1 MSRTVALY
9 PTHEI
14 ITEHLS
20 NKKYFNLP
28 RGKAS
33 FLHASMPSDRSTQP
47 RSPLAKKHSAT
58 SQSWAGMRRPSWIRG
73 QTDGRE
79 DAPTVIATLFA
90 PSRFSR
96 IVILQTV
103 FDTVVPAICRR
114 DKRHYTYK
122 VNILHSCTQ
131 LQFTLAIISIMYI
144 LFSRIIKH

>member
-1 MSRTVALY
+1 
-9 PTHEI
+9 
-14 ITEHLS
+14 
-20 NKKYFNLP
+20 
-28 RGKAS
+28 
-33 FLHASMPSDRSTQP
+33 MPSDRSTQP

-103 FDTVVPAICRR
+103 FDTVVYAVLKTYDTA
-114 DKRHYTYK
+114 DKKLNHILTYS
-122 VNILHSCTQ
+122 IDYL
-131 LQFTLAIISIMYI
+131 LEISHDVF
-144 LFSRIIKH
+144 L